1 MNPQKP
7 TVHPPLSPYRLTRRG
22 ALRRLAG
29 TGAALALVTTGS
41 ASGAAAHAQRGTPM
55 TDATPASGSTPTIV
69 LVHGAFAESASWNG
83 VIPALLTQG
92 YPVVAAANPLRGV
105 QTDADYV
112 AGLLAGTPGPI
123 VLVGHSYGG
132 AVITNAATGNPN
144 VKALVYV
151 AGFALDDGE
160 SAAVASGRFPGSTLG
175 ETLVPVPL
183 PGGGSD
189 LYIDQAKFHAQFA
202 ADLPADEA
210 ALMAATQRPA
220 TDAALNDPSGPPA
233 WRAIPSWFIY
243 GELDRNIPAAVHA
256 FMAERAGAR
265 KAVEVP
271 GASHVV
277 MISHPTEVADMILT
291 AAAVG

>member
-1 MNPQKP
+1 
-7 TVHPPLSPYRLTRRG
+7 
-22 ALRRLAG
+22 
-29 TGAALALVTTGS
+29 
-41 ASGAAAHAQRGTPM
+41 M
-55 TDATPASGSTPTIV
+55 TDATPASGSTPTII
-69 LVHGAFAESASWNG
+69 LVHGAFAESASWNR
-83 VIPALLTQG
+83 VIPALLAQG
-92 YPVVAAANPLRGV
+92 YRVIAAANPLRSV
-105 QTDADYV
+105 RIDADYV

-132 AVITNAATGNPN
+132 AVITNAAAGNDN
-144 VKALVYV
+144 VRALVYV

-160 SAAVASGRFPGSTLG
+160 SAAVASGRFPGGTLG

-202 ADLPADEA
+202 ADLPANEA
-210 ALMAATQRPA
+210 ALMAVSQRPA
-220 TDAALNDPSGPPA
+220 TAAALNDPSGPPA
-233 WRAIPSWFIY
+233 WTSIPSWFIY

-265 KAVEVP
+265 QAVEVP

-277 MISHPTEVADMILT
+277 MISHPMEVADMIL
-291 AAAVG
+291 AAASAAG